1 MKRTRKDAEPM
12 TVPTSY
18 RLPVAQDAWLQDEAL
33 KQRHGRKVFVLR
45 QVIENAMKRSKKTTA
60 A

>member
-1 MKRTRKDAEPM
+1 MKDARIADEEI

-18 RLPVAQDAWLQDEAL
+18 RLPKSQDDWLQNEAL

-45 QVIENAMKRSKKTTA
+45 QVIDQAIKRASKKTA
-60 A
+60 